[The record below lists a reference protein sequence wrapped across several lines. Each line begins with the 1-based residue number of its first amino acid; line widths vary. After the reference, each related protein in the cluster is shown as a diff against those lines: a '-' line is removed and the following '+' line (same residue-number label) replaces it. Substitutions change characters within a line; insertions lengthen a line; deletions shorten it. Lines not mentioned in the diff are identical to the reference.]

1 MDYHK
6 ISLLYG
12 DREIDQFIPKGR
24 GRVRV
29 IESPEV
35 PSEIESVEED
45 LIYHLENPVN
55 SPPLKDL
62 VEEHYRGCGKKV
74 FLLTD
79 DNTRPN
85 KHTKILHPLILKY
98 LQEECGVKKDDLRIL
113 IASGTHR
120 PPTMAEIENLILGP
134 EVFREYQD
142 QVLVHDDSANLSDL
156 GTSSRGTPIT
166 INKDAYDSCLIIPI
180 TDSEYHYFAG
190 VAGTVKQLFPGIAGR
205 RTTNSNHPR
214 MFHPEHGF
222 TPECQLGNTEGN
234 PVITDMKE
242 MAGFVKEHN
251 PVFCVDAI
259 LDKGEITYLNAG
271 DILSLHE
278 IAREKLKARRVVP
291 VDEPGDLVIVSV
303 GKLGLNLYQA
313 GKGIHA
319 AWNAVRQPGG
329 TILLLAP
336 CQDGVGSAGYQETME
351 AVRDQPLDEALAWV
365 LENKCSVETFRIGN
379 QKPVDTL
386 RILKTLEN
394 GKISVLSEMDPTDL
408 EEIYRLNPIPGS
420 ENPRQALR
428 SYLTGYLDSK
438 PEALIY
444 VLEDAG
450 LFVVP
455 KTDPGSPG

>member
-1 MDYHK
+1 MDYHN
-6 ISLLYG
+6 ISMLYG
-12 DREIDQFIPKGR
+12 SQEIDDFIPKDP
-24 GRVRV
+24 GRVQV
-29 IESPEV
+29 IESPDV
-35 PSEIESVEED
+35 PSEIDSLEDD

-62 VEEHYRGCGKKV
+62 VEEHYRDCGKKV
-74 FLLTD
+74 FLLAD

-85 KHTKILHPLILKY
+85 IHTKILHPLILNY
-98 LQEECGVKKDDLRIL
+98 LQEECGVQKDDLRIL

-120 PPTMAEIENLILGP
+120 PPTGQEIEDLILGP
-134 EVFREYQD
+134 EIYQEYQD
-142 QVLVHDDSANLSDL
+142 QVLVHDDSSNLADL

-166 INKDAYDSCLIIPI
+166 INKDAYNSCLIIPV

-205 RTTNSNHPR
+205 KTTNSNHPR
-214 MFHPEHGF
+214 MFHPQHGF
-222 TPECQLGNTEGN
+222 TPECHLGNTEGN

-242 MAGFVKEHN
+242 MADFVKEHN

-278 IAREKLKARRVVP
+278 IARDKLRARRVVP
-291 VDEPGDLVIVSV
+291 VDQPGDLVIVSV

-351 AVRDQPLDEALAWV
+351 AVRDLPLDEALAWV

-379 QKPVDTL
+379 QKPVDAL
-386 RILKTLEN
+386 RILKTLES
-394 GKISVLSEMDPTDL
+394 GRISVLSEMDPTEL
-408 EEIYRLNPIPGS
+408 EEIYRLDPIPGT
-420 ENPRQALR
+420 ENPQQALR
-428 SYLTGYLDSK
+428 SYLTGFLDSN

-455 KTDPGSPG
+455 GNGR

>member
-1 MDYHK
+1 MEYHDVQ
-6 ISLLYG
+6 LLYG
-12 DREIDQFIPKGR
+12 EQEINQFIPKGR
-24 GRVRV
+24 GRVKL
-29 IESPEV
+29 IQSPEV
-35 PSEIESVEED
+35 PSEVDSLEED
-45 LIYHLENPVN
+45 LIFLLEHPVD

-62 VEEHYRGCGKKV
+62 VEKHYRDCGKKI
-74 FLLTD
+74 FLLSD

-85 KHTKILHPLILKY
+85 KHTKIIHPLVLNY
-98 LQEECGVKKDDLRIL
+98 LRDECGVKKDDLRIL

-120 PPTMAEIENLILGP
+120 PPSMEEIENLILGP
-134 EVFREYQD
+134 ELFQEYRD
-142 QVLVHDDSANLSDL
+142 QVIVHDDSANLADL
-156 GTSSRGTPIT
+156 GTTSRGTPIT
-166 INKDAYDSCLIIPI
+166 INKEAYNSCLIIPI

-205 RTTNSNHPR
+205 KTTNANHPR
-214 MFHPEHGF
+214 MFHPRLGF
-222 TPECQLGNTEGN
+222 TPECHLGNTEGN

-259 LDKGEITYLNAG
+259 LDQGKITYLNAG

-278 IAREKLKARRVVP
+278 TAQEKLAARRVVT

-351 AVRDQPLDEALAWV
+351 AVRDLPLDKALTWV
-365 LENKCSVETFRIGN
+365 LDNKCSVETFRIGN

-386 RILKTLEN
+386 RILKTLED
-394 GKISVLSEMDPTDL
+394 GKISVLSEMDPEEL
-408 EEIYRLNPIPGS
+408 ENTYRLDPVPGA
-420 ENPRQALR
+420 ENPQHALR
-428 SYLTGYLDSK
+428 SYLKGFLDSN

-455 KTDPGSPG
+455 GNR